1 MIRILTGD
9 DHAIVR
15 SGLKQIIATTT
26 DLQVTGEAAQ
36 GAEVLAALRA
46 APYELLLLD
55 MTMPGLSGVDLIR
68 RVKAEW
74 PKLPV
79 LVLSMLNEAQ
89 IASRALRAGAAGY
102 VTKDCEPEILLAAI
116 RKVAAGGRFIDPSL
130 VDAMVFESGTP
141 DAPPHEILSNRE
153 FQVLQLLAG
162 GRSLN
167 EIGEKLNI
175 SAKTISTHKMRLML
189 KLKLDNNAALM
200 RYAIE
205 HVLNPD

>member
-1 MIRILTGD
+1 MISILIGD

-15 SGLKQIIATTT
+15 SGLKQIIATTA
-26 DLQVTGEAAQ
+26 DLRVAGEAAQ
-36 GAEVLAALRA
+36 GAEILAALRA
-46 APYELLLLD
+46 GRYELLLVD

-116 RKVAAGGRFIDPSL
+116 RKVAAGGHFIDPAL
-130 VDAMVFESGTP
+130 VDAMVFETGTS
-141 DAPPHEILSNRE
+141 DAPPHEILSDRE
-153 FQVLQLLAG
+153 FQVLQLLAAG
-162 GRSLN
+162 CSLN
-167 EIGEKLNI
+167 EIGNKLNI
-175 SAKTISTHKMRLML
+175 SAKTISTHKMRLMQ
-189 KLKLDNNAALM
+189 KLDLDNNAALM
-200 RYAIE
+200 RYAIRRG
-205 HVLNPD
+205 LNPD

>member
-1 MIRILTGD
+1 MIRILIGD

-15 SGLKQIIATTT
+15 GGLKQIIATTA
-26 DLQVTGEAAQ
+26 DLLVAGEAAQ
-36 GAEVLAALRA
+36 GALVLATLRA
-46 APYELLLLD
+46 GQYDLLLVD

-68 RVKAEW
+68 RVKTEW
-74 PKLPV
+74 PRLPV

-116 RKVAAGGRFIDPSL
+116 RKVAAGGRFIDPAL
-130 VDAMVFESGTP
+130 VDAMVFEVGSP
-141 DAPPHEILSNRE
+141 DAPPHETLSDRE

-162 GRSLN
+162 GSSLN

-175 SAKTISTHKMRLML
+175 SAKTVSTHKMRLMQ
-189 KLKLDNNAALM
+189 KLDLDNNAALM
-200 RYAIE
+200 RYAMRHGLITE
-205 HVLNPD
+205 

>member
-1 MIRILTGD
+1 MFRILIGD
-9 DHAIVR
+9 DHSLVR
-15 SGLKQIIATTT
+15 SGLKQIIATTE
-26 DLQVTGEAAQ
+26 DLAVAGEAAQ
-36 GAEVLAALRA
+36 GADVLGALRTA
-46 APYELLLLD
+46 SYDLLLVD

-89 IASRALRAGAAGY
+89 VATRALRAGAAGY

-116 RKVAAGGRFIDPSL
+116 RKVAAGGHFIDPAL
-130 VDAMVFESGTP
+130 VDAMVFEAGTP
-141 DAPPHEILSNRE
+141 DAPPHEILSDRE
-153 FQVLQLLAG
+153 FQVLQLLAS

-175 SAKTISTHKMRLML
+175 SAKTISTHKMRLMQ
-189 KLKLDNNAALM
+189 KLNLDNNAALL

-205 HVLNPD
+205 HGLNPG